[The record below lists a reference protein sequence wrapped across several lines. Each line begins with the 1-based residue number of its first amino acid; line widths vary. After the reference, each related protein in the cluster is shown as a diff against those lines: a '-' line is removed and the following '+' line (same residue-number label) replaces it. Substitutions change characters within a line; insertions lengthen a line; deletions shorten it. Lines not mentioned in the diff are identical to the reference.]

1 MFCFLFL
8 FDIEKIEIL
17 VERKGNKMCMAEYE
31 VEEETLKIKLP
42 EELDHSNTAYIREE
56 ADKRIYSGSVRNVEF
71 DFSKTKFMDSSGIGM
86 IMGRY
91 RLVNPIG
98 GKIILS
104 GVQGNIERIIK
115 ISGLYKLV

>member
-1 MFCFLFL
+1 
-8 FDIEKIEIL
+8 
-17 VERKGNKMCMAEYE
+17 MCMAEYE
-31 VEEETLKIKLP
+31 IKEETLKIKLP
-42 EELDHSNTAYIREE
+42 EELDHSNTAEIRKE
-56 ADKRIYSGSVRNVEF
+56 ADSRIYSGSVRNVEF

>member
-1 MFCFLFL
+1 
-8 FDIEKIEIL
+8 
-17 VERKGNKMCMAEYE
+17 MAEYE
-31 VEEETLKIKLP
+31 IKEETLKIKLP
-42 EELDHSNTAYIREE
+42 EELDHSNTAGIRKE
-56 ADKRIYSGSVRNVEF
+56 ADSRIYSGSVRNVEF

>member
-1 MFCFLFL
+1 
-8 FDIEKIEIL
+8 
-17 VERKGNKMCMAEYE
+17 MAEYE
-31 VEEETLKIKLP
+31 IKEETLKIKLP
-42 EELDHSNTAYIREE
+42 EELDHSNTAMIRME
-56 ADKRIYSGSVRNVEF
+56 ADTRIYSGNVRNVEF

>member
-1 MFCFLFL
+1 
-8 FDIEKIEIL
+8 
-17 VERKGNKMCMAEYE
+17 MCMAEYE
-31 VEEETLKIKLP
+31 VKEETLKIKLP